1 MSPDRFHGRRLEF
14 QHLKSGIPT
23 STPTE
28 LASSLPSLPPILYMK
43 YRNPILGYSK
53 APWGLSVLSRVTGI
67 FTGTSI
73 SPGTLL
79 RQLPNRYAIRAG
91 QNLPDKEFRY
101 LRTVIVT
108 AAVYWGFNSMLAH
121 LLLTFQHRAGV
132 SSYTSSFDLA
142 QTCVFG
148 KQLLGPILCGSIS
161 GAPLLPKLR
170 GQFAEFL
177 NNPSPVGLRIFFLPT
192 CVGLRYG
199 HLRYT
204 RSFSRLLSSRTSVL
218 NFPRSLPEPTPGSD
232 LLKVSLR
239 LNLSVGTE
247 SLPSVHRLRR

>member
-1 MSPDRFHGRRLEF
+1 MSPGRIHGRRLEF
-14 QHLKSGIPT
+14 QQLKSGIPRT
-23 STPTE
+23 TPPI
-28 LASSLPSLPPILYMK
+28 LAYWLPSLPPILYIN
-43 YRNPILGYSK
+43 YRNPISSYSK

-67 FTGTSI
+67 FTGTTI
-73 SPGTLL
+73 SPGGLL
-79 RQLPNRYAIRAG
+79 RQCPNHYAFHAG

-108 AAVYWGFNSMLAH
+108 AAVYWGFDSMLAH

-148 KQLLGPILCGSIS
+148 KQLLGPILCGSIAR
-161 GAPLLPKLR
+161 APLLPKLR

-199 HLRYT
+199 HRRNT
-204 RSFSRLLSSRTSVL
+204 HSFSRHPPSQTSVL
-218 NFPRSLPEPTPGSD
+218 FSLD
-232 LLKVSLR
+232 LYRNQHPALR
-239 LNLSVGTE
+239 L
-247 SLPSVHRLRR
+247 